1 MTKENVPQT
10 VLQDLQGGE
19 MADKNAI
26 KPAAPAH
33 ARTAPKGAGRT
44 GREQARGFFQR
55 LIDPLTGIAAVIH
68 ELSPKGLAERGV
80 PFTSALKMP
89 QSVLIASIIINIAG
103 LALPLVILQVYDRV
117 IPNEANETFAL
128 MMLGLGSVVI
138 VEGLLRIARSYVVSW
153 AAMRFTKAITQD
165 LVSRFLY
172 ASKVS
177 FVGISQAKMI
187 EKLSNIN
194 RVAEF
199 YGGQSRLMFIDLPF
213 ALVFLGVMGVIG
225 GWLVVV
231 PFLIL
236 CLFGFAT
243 ITSSRQY
250 RRILEE
256 KEEHEARTYDFVAE
270 SIRGILT
277 MKCQSAEPFLIRR
290 FERLQAK
297 NAQLHY
303 SIIVAAMQSQ
313 SIASLL
319 GNGTMIAMVTTGA
332 WLAVQGKMTVGVLA
346 CCSLLSGRAVQP
358 ILRVASTWNDFQRA
372 RLSVDEVSKLFEL
385 DDIPKG
391 AAIANDPPTPEVVAT
406 SISLDLGSNARRLG
420 NVDFRIESG
429 EVIAITGPDG
439 SGKTSVLNTIAGL
452 SKPTSGTITLGGIPA
467 YEFRRKYRAAV
478 GIFDSNAEVFTGSI
492 YDNLS
497 LFGQGATV
505 EDVRWATG
513 IIDIE
518 REIDKLPQG
527 YDTPLGAGIAE
538 TLPSPFISRLLMAR
552 VLAQKPVLWALDEPQ
567 AELDPRGESTFIK
580 AMQNLRGWITL
591 VFTSNNESLLRS
603 ADRIFHIQDGELVV
617 YDSYDEMN
625 DALMSKDFE
634 YLDLNAGDATDLVYK
649 MKTALNE

>member
-199 YGGQSRLMFIDLPF
+199 
-213 ALVFLGVMGVIG
+213 
-225 GWLVVV
+225 
-231 PFLIL
+231 
-236 CLFGFAT
+236 T
-243 ITSSRQY
+243 
-250 RRILEE
+250 
-256 KEEHEARTYDFVAE
+256 
-270 SIRGILT
+270 
-277 MKCQSAEPFLIRR
+277 
-290 FERLQAK
+290 
-297 NAQLHY
+297 
-303 SIIVAAMQSQ
+303 
-313 SIASLL
+313 
-319 GNGTMIAMVTTGA
+319 
-332 WLAVQGKMTVGVLA
+332 AVN
-346 CCSLLSGRAVQP
+346 
-358 ILRVASTWNDFQRA
+358 RV
-372 RLSVDEVSKLFEL
+372 
-385 DDIPKG
+385 
-391 AAIANDPPTPEVVAT
+391 
-406 SISLDLGSNARRLG
+406 
-420 NVDFRIESG
+420 
-429 EVIAITGPDG
+429 
-439 SGKTSVLNTIAGL
+439 
-452 SKPTSGTITLGGIPA
+452 
-467 YEFRRKYRAAV
+467 
-478 GIFDSNAEVFTGSI
+478 
-492 YDNLS
+492 
-497 LFGQGATV
+497 
-505 EDVRWATG
+505 
-513 IIDIE
+513 
-518 REIDKLPQG
+518 
-527 YDTPLGAGIAE
+527 
-538 TLPSPFISRLLMAR
+538 
-552 VLAQKPVLWALDEPQ
+552 
-567 AELDPRGESTFIK
+567 
-580 AMQNLRGWITL
+580 
-591 VFTSNNESLLRS
+591 
-603 ADRIFHIQDGELVV
+603 
-617 YDSYDEMN
+617 
-625 DALMSKDFE
+625 
-634 YLDLNAGDATDLVYK
+634 
-649 MKTALNE
+649 